1 MFRLTINDEEHND
14 NAGKLGDRDLAAWV
28 GSSGNLHFATYSY
41 VDLHGNGNPNAHH
54 DIAYDDFINHW
65 HWVYFGYSREERKA
79 FVRVM
84 INESTDET
92 FTF

>member
-14 NAGKLGDRDLAAWV
+14 NATKLGDRDLAAWV
-28 GSSGNLHFATYSY
+28 GNGNLTFATYSY
-41 VDLHGNGNPNAHH
+41 SDLHGNGNPNTHH
-54 DIAYDDFINHW
+54 DIAYDEFINHW

-79 FVRVM
+79 YVRVM
-84 INESTDET
+84 INESTEET